1 MGTRRTFARSVS
13 IAAAIVLTAA
23 LSTQSSQASDA
34 DGSYFQPP
42 TPYQDSGTY
51 DPGCG
56 DLGVTARFWVHG
68 VDSLRNVPGSH
79 GNAFLL
85 DDNFR
90 FFEKWK
96 DSKGDSILTW
106 RGRFH
111 FKEFFA
117 KRVPKSQVPD
127 HLIPPEGLVGP
138 IYLFKSRQTGR
149 EVVHD
154 DDGDV
159 LHRTRGMEAYAN
171 LFDTLGDHQPGGTSL
186 RFEVTKREGN
196 FPPLF
201 LEDVCALAESELS
214 D

>member
-1 MGTRRTFARSVS
+1 MGKRRTFARSVS
-13 IAAAIVLTAA
+13 VAAAIVLTAA
-23 LSTQSSQASDA
+23 LSTQASEASDA
-34 DGSYFQPP
+34 DGYYQPP
-42 TPYQDSGTY
+42 TPYQDSGPY
-51 DPGCG
+51 DPECG
-56 DLGVTARFWVHG
+56 DLGVTAHFWVHG
-68 VDSLRNVPGSH
+68 VDSLRFVRGSG

-85 DDNFR
+85 DDHFR
-90 FFEKWK
+90 FFEKWR
-96 DSKGDSILTW
+96 DSKGHTVLTW

-111 FKEFFA
+111 FKEFYA
-117 KRVPKSQVPD
+117 KRVSKAQVPD
-127 HLIPPEGLVGP
+127 DLIPPEGLVGP

-154 DDGDV
+154 ADGNV

-171 LFDTLGDHQPGGTSL
+171 LFDTLGDQQPGGTSL

-201 LEDVCALAESELS
+201 VEDVCALAEAELS